1 MGVCFAPDVSAH
13 RYHISRCFCLHS
25 ETAGPRV
32 EEEGGLLDLRRLFGH
47 IRLDL
52 PFPARHCL
60 WLEQGAIGSLSLVRH
75 EFSCHL
81 KPNYIYM
88 RPAVLTTLA
97 HQQDCIISI

>member
-47 IRLDL
+47 IRLEL
-52 PFPARHCL
+52 PFPARHYL